1 MRARSTWAAL
11 ALFLLPAAAAVA
23 QEQASGPPPVL
34 VISQE
39 EIKPGSMAAHEK
51 QVVSYLALFNRANV
65 EGHRLGLVPV
75 SGDDNQVLYTEAYA
89 SFADFE
95 ATRKK
100 GEEAFAASPALQA
113 EMEAL
118 DRQTGPMHAT
128 QRTLI
133 AAYRP
138 DLSYRPLGADGVG
151 KSRYFTVTTV
161 RIKAGRAND
170 YEEYTKQYN
179 RARDKANLDEHTA
192 VYQVITGASSGTFII
207 TRKMQAR
214 NKAIDDALGGDL
226 VVKQRRETA
235 EAIFAESRSSLYA
248 FNPRISRPPAQIAAA
263 DPDFWNPKPVTKAL
277 AAKKEVKKDT
287 KATRETKDTKQ

>member
-1 MRARSTWAAL
+1 MRPDDGDQ
-11 ALFLLPAAAAVA
+11 LLD
-23 QEQASGPPPVL
+23 
-34 VISQE
+34 
-39 EIKPGSMAAHEK
+39 
-51 QVVSYLALFNRANV
+51 R
-65 EGHRLGLVPV
+65 GLVPV

-192 VYQVITGASSGTFII
+192 VYQVITGASSGTFISFGAARSLAEWDDF